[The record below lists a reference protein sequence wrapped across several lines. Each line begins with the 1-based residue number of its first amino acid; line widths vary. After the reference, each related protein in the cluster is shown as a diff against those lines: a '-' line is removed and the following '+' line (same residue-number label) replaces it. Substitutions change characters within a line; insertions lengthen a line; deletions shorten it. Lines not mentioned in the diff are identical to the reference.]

1 MERLLNLEATSYC
14 NANCS
19 MCPRDCVNDFGYIS
33 LDTVDKLIEKI
44 QNYMLYEISISG
56 RGEPTFHPE
65 LIEVIKK
72 LKFLKTK
79 ISVVTTTD
87 GIKDTT
93 YKQLIDELDIMRISV
108 SSIDEKVFKKI
119 HRGLDYDKIWA
130 NINKL
135 VNYNP
140 EKLHIHLV
148 GGEETYSTLEKTISF
163 FKTNDVNNIYLFP
176 LWNRGGNVEEQEI
189 LELRNK
195 IVEKYDIFYS
205 EDEYL
210 DETKVKKLAN
220 PNYCPI
226 GDTSISVNYKGD
238 MIGCFQDFLNDTKIC
253 NVYDNVNFIEERAKV
268 LKKMNVC
275 KHCNSYNQVRKNE
288 VL

>member
-19 MCPRDCVNDFGYIS
+19 MCPRDCVKHYGYIS
-33 LDTVDKLIEKI
+33 LDTVDKLIEKAK
-44 QNYMLYEISISG
+44 NYLLYEISISG
-56 RGEPTFHPE
+56 RGEPTFHPK
-65 LIEVIKK
+65 LIEIIKR
-72 LKFLKTK
+72 LKTLRTK

-87 GIKDTT
+87 GIKNST

-108 SSIDEKVFKKI
+108 SSIDEQVFKKI
-119 HRGLDYDKIWA
+119 HRGLNYDKIWA

-140 EKLHIHLV
+140 KKLHIHLV
-148 GGEETYSTLEKTISF
+148 GGEETYQSLEKTISF
-163 FKTNDVNNIYLFP
+163 FKSNNVNNIYLFP
-176 LWNRGGNVEEQEI
+176 LWNRGGKVEEQEI
-189 LELRNK
+189 LDLRK
-195 IVEKYDIFYS
+195 RIVEKYNIFYS

-210 DETKVKKLAN
+210 DGTKVRNLAN

-238 MIGCFQDFLNDTKIC
+238 MIGCFQDFENLTKIC
-253 NVYDNVNFIEERAKV
+253 SVNDSMDFIKERAKV
-268 LKKMNVC
+268 LKKMPVC
-275 KHCNSYNQVRKNE
+275 RSCNSYNQARK
-288 VL
+288 

>member
-19 MCPRDCVNDFGYIS
+19 MCPRDCVKEYGYIS
-33 LDTVDKLIEKI
+33 LDTVDKLIDKI
-44 QNYMLYEISISG
+44 GDYLLYEISISG
-56 RGEPTFHPE
+56 RGEPTFHPQ
-65 LIEVIKK
+65 LIEIIKK
-72 LKFLKTK
+72 LQTLKTK

-87 GIKDTT
+87 GIKDAT

-108 SSIDEKVFKKI
+108 SSIDEQIFKKI
-119 HRGLDYDKIWA
+119 HRGLNYDKIWA
-130 NINKL
+130 NIIKL

-148 GGEETYSTLEKTISF
+148 GGEETYPALEKTISF
-163 FKTNDVNNIYLFP
+163 FKANDVNNIYLLP

-189 LELRNK
+189 LDLRK
-195 IVEKYDIFYS
+195 QIVEKYNIFYS

-210 DETKVKKLAN
+210 DETKVRNLAN
-220 PNYCPI
+220 PNYCPL

-238 MIGCFQDFLNDTKIC
+238 MIGCFQDFENLTKIC
-253 NVYDNVNFIEERAKV
+253 NVDDDADFITERVKV
-268 LKKMNVC
+268 LKKMPVC
-275 KHCNSYNQVRKNE
+275 RSCNSYNQARK
-288 VL
+288 